1 MDMRQRMEAS
11 HCAREHRR
19 GWFAFILQTTTPGKA
34 AGRLLRCHFALTVP
48 GAVSKIKKRSQHGEP
63 GPNSSRSKT
72 WQPFIRADQLLYLI
86 ASRRQAACSVLLR
99 PIGDAASFF
108 PAKAADRVPLSGL
121 ASKARGR
128 SRDEGREQ
136 EPEPP
141 KEMEPK
147 DPKRPPM
154 GDLGHSSRITGQAHL
169 FYMLLL
175 PHSGSYH

>member
-1 MDMRQRMEAS
+1 MYAPLPTSIQLPQPDTL
-11 HCAREHRR
+11 
-19 GWFAFILQTTTPGKA
+19 G
-34 AGRLLRCHFALTVP
+34 
-48 GAVSKIKKRSQHGEP
+48 RSQAEHWHQPNMADCSGHHTLAMGNALSP
-63 GPNSSRSKT
+63 LRSYTAPNSSRSKT

-99 PIGDAASFF
+99 PTGDATSFF
-108 PAKAADRVPLSGL
+108 PAKAADMVPLSGL

-154 GDLGHSSRITGQAHL
+154 GDLGHSSRISDLVQTRQKL
-169 FYMLLL
+169 DLSSWQESCQRLK
-175 PHSGSYH
+175 